1 MVSIYLFK
9 KIYFKKIT
17 IDLFKRKKKVFFRKR
32 KEASDLLKRD
42 FSLFNKIKSL
52 FKERFLDLISIKKIL
67 KFIKKKFIKRSIYS
81 FYFFFGMVFILLKG
95 MFQ

>member
-1 MVSIYLFK
+1 MNFIKKKWFQFIYLK

-67 KFIKKKFIKRSIYS
+67 KFIKKKFYKKNY
-81 FYFFFGMVFILLKG
+81 L
-95 MFQ
+95 

>member
-1 MVSIYLFK
+1 MNFIKKKWFQFIYLK

-42 FSLFNKIKSL
+42 FSLFKKIKSL

-67 KFIKKKFIKRSIYS
+67 KFIKKKFYKKKY
-81 FYFFFGMVFILLKG
+81 L
-95 MFQ
+95 